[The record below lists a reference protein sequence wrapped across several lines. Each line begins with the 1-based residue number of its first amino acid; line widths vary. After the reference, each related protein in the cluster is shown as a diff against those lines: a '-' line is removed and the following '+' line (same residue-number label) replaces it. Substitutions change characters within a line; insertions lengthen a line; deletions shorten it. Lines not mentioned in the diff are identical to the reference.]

1 MDLGLMIG
9 AGVAGLLLAA
19 LVVWRQ
25 PVLAFARRSVA
36 YMHEVRVELR
46 KVSWPSWEDLQ
57 KSTVVIIIIVFIVG
71 ATIGLMDLIF
81 SKLLIDFLGRAFG
94 G

>member
-1 MDLGLMIG
+1 MDMGLLLG
-9 AGVAGLLLAA
+9 AGVVGLLLAA

-25 PVLAFARRSVA
+25 PVLAFGQRSSA
-36 YMHEVRVELR
+36 YLREVRAELR
-46 KVSWPSWEDLQ
+46 KLSWPTWEDLQ
-57 KSTVVIIIIVFIVG
+57 RSTVVIIIIVFIVG
-71 ATIGLMDLIF
+71 AIIGLMDLMF

>member
-1 MDLGLMIG
+1 MDWGLMIG
-9 AGVAGLLLAA
+9 AAVVGLSFAA
-19 LVVWRQ
+19 LLVWRR
-25 PVLAFARRSVA
+25 PVFAFAQRSVA
-36 YMHEVRVELR
+36 YMHEVRVEMR
-46 KVSWPSWEDLQ
+46 KVSWPSWDDLQ

>member
-1 MDLGLMIG
+1 MIG
-9 AGVAGLLLAA
+9 AAVVGLSFAA
-19 LVVWRQ
+19 LVVWRR
-25 PVLAFARRSVA
+25 PVFAFAQRSVA
-36 YMHEVRVELR
+36 YMHEVRVEMR
-46 KVSWPSWEDLQ
+46 KVSWPSWDDLQ
-57 KSTVVIIIIVFIVG
+57 KSTGVIIIIVFIVG

>member
-1 MDLGLMIG
+1 MDWGLMIG
-9 AGVAGLLLAA
+9 AGVVGLSLAA
-19 LVVWRQ
+19 LIVWRR
-25 PVLAFARRSVA
+25 PVFAFAQRSVA
-36 YMHEVRVELR
+36 YMHEVRVEMR
-46 KVSWPSWEDLQ
+46 KVSWPGWDDLQ

>member
-1 MDLGLMIG
+1 MDWGLMIG
-9 AGVAGLLLAA
+9 AAVVGLSFAA
-19 LVVWRQ
+19 LVVWRR
-25 PVLAFARRSVA
+25 PVFAFAQRSVA
-36 YMHEVRVELR
+36 YMHEVRVEMR
-46 KVSWPSWEDLQ
+46 KVSWPSWDDLQ
-57 KSTVVIIIIVFIVG
+57 KSTGVIIIIVFIVG

>member
-1 MDLGLMIG
+1 MDWGLMIG
-9 AGVAGLLLAA
+9 AAVVGLSLAA
-19 LVVWRQ
+19 LVVWRR
-25 PVLAFARRSVA
+25 PVFAFAQRSVA
-36 YMHEVRVELR
+36 YMHEVRVEMR
-46 KVSWPSWEDLQ
+46 KVSWPSWDDLQ

-71 ATIGLMDLIF
+71 ATIGLMDVIF

>member
-1 MDLGLMIG
+1 MIG
-9 AGVAGLLLAA
+9 AAVVGLSFAA
-19 LVVWRQ
+19 LLVWRR
-25 PVLAFARRSVA
+25 PVFAFAQRSVA
-36 YMHEVRVELR
+36 YMHEVRVEMR
-46 KVSWPSWEDLQ
+46 KVSWPSWDDLQ